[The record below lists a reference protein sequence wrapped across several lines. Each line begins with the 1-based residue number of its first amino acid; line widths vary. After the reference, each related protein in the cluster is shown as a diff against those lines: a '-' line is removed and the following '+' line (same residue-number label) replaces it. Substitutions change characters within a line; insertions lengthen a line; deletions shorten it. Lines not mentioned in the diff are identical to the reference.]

1 MSRLPF
7 ELMLA
12 LRYLRPKRTY
22 VSVITLISIVGVM
35 LGVSVLIIVISVM
48 SGFDR
53 QLREKIIGFNA
64 HLRIES
70 RDGPMGDYEQVMQT
84 VASNRLVRGVAPYVL
99 GQVVVKTQPAEGSPR
114 VVVPLLRGADPRW
127 EGSISSLLGSVKL
140 GTNDLRGYNLLIG
153 RQLAESMNVHVGDA
167 LAIYSVR
174 QLEKWD
180 ANRKRGSEEAPL
192 AEDYLVGGIFE
203 VGFHD
208 FDYSFIVTSLANA
221 QDLYDLDDTVHGLMV
236 ALDDPEHALAARDE
250 LVAALGG
257 GFAVSTW
264 MEENSSILEALA
276 VEKNMMLFILFFIM
290 LVAAFGIC
298 STLIAFVVQ
307 KTREIGA
314 LKALGATQG
323 QIAWLFLSQSLAVG
337 TLGVS
342 AGFCLGL
349 LAVHYRN
356 DFLFFMRR
364 LTGFELFPARI
375 YNFYELPAV
384 LAPLDIAIICGGSL
398 LICLLAGAL
407 PAWNASRLKPVE
419 ALRHE

>member
-70 RDGPMGDYEQVMQT
+70 REGPMRNYEQVMRT
-84 VASNRLVRGVAPYVL
+84 VAANHLVRGVAPYVL

-127 EGSISSLLGSVKL
+127 EGRISTLLGSVKL
-140 GTNDLRGYNLLIG
+140 GTNDLRGYTLLVG
-153 RQLAESMNVHVGDA
+153 RQLAEAMNVRVGDA

-180 ANRKRGSEEAPL
+180 ATRKRGSEEAPV

-221 QDLYDLDDTVHGLMV
+221 QDLYDLEDTVHGLMV
-236 ALDDPEHALAARDE
+236 ALHDPEQALAARDQ
-250 LVAALGG
+250 LIATLGG
-257 GFAVSTW
+257 SFAVTTW

-314 LKALGATQG
+314 LKALGATKG

-337 TLGVS
+337 ALGVS

-384 LAPLDIAIICGGSL
+384 IAPLDIAIICGGSL

>member
-1 MSRLPF
+1 
-7 ELMLA
+7 
-12 LRYLRPKRTY
+12 
-22 VSVITLISIVGVM
+22 
-35 LGVSVLIIVISVM
+35 
-48 SGFDR
+48 
-53 QLREKIIGFNA
+53 
-64 HLRIES
+64 
-70 RDGPMGDYEQVMQT
+70 
-84 VASNRLVRGVAPYVL
+84 VL

-114 VVVPLLRGADPRW
+114 VVVPLLRGTDPRW
-127 EGSISSLLGSVKL
+127 EGRISTLLGSVKL
-140 GTNDLRGYNLLIG
+140 GTNDLRGYKLLVG
-153 RQLAESMNVHVGDA
+153 RQLAQSMNVHVGDA
-167 LAIYSVR
+167 LALYSVR

-208 FDYSFIVTSLANA
+208 FDYYYIVTSLANA
-221 QDLYDLDDTVHGLMV
+221 QDLYDLEDTVHGLMV
-236 ALDDPEHALAARDE
+236 ALHDPDQALAARDQ
-250 LVAALGG
+250 LIATLGG
-257 GFAVSTW
+257 SFDVKTW
-264 MEENSSILEALA
+264 LEENSSILEALA

-314 LKALGATQG
+314 LKALGATKG

-337 TLGVS
+337 TLGVT

-356 DFLFFMRR
+356 DFLFVMRR